1 MEGNGMSDPRTWRP
15 RQFSAAD
22 GAAPGEPSGLLKYLD
37 ELDVDA
43 LLLEHRA
50 LVFRGF
56 DITEET
62 FERVSTALLRRRE
75 AYVHGNSPRTKVG
88 DNIYTSTEFPPEYD
102 ISMHNELSY
111 AHVWPSRLL
120 FCCTR
125 PAATGGAT
133 PVLHGGLWL
142 DSLGAEIRAAFRDGV
157 CYRQYLHGGMGL
169 GKSWQDTFETTDP
182 TMVDGYLEASDA
194 AWEWTS
200 SGGLKVSQVRPAI
213 IAHPVTGEQVWFSQ
227 MDQWHSAT
235 LGEETMRELAA
246 IVPEDEMPQSVTFPD
261 GSAIPDEFAVTVR
274 QKGLALAVDVDW
286 RAGDVLLIDN
296 VAVAHGRRSFTGSR
310 RVLVGMS
317 M

>member
-1 MEGNGMSDPRTWRP
+1 VPGDP
-15 RQFSAAD
+15 D
-22 GAAPGEPSGLLKYLD
+22 GLMKYLD
-37 ELDVDA
+37 EADVDG

-56 DITEET
+56 DVTEET
-62 FERVSTALLRRRE
+62 FERVSSHLLRRRE

-125 PAATGGAT
+125 PAKSGGAT

-142 DSLGAEIRAAFRDGV
+142 DAVGTEIRDAFRAGV
-157 CYRQYLHGGMGL
+157 CYRQYLHGGVGL
-169 GKSWQDTFETTDP
+169 GKSWQETFETDDP
-182 TMVDGYLEASDA
+182 ATVDEYLRAGDA
-194 AWEWTS
+194 TWEWTDT
-200 SGGLKVSQVRPAI
+200 GGLKVSQVRPAM
-213 IAHPVTGEQVWFSQ
+213 IAHPVTGEEVWFSQ
-227 MDQWHSAT
+227 MDQWHPAT

-246 IVPEDEMPQSVTFPD
+246 IVPEDELPQSVTFAD
-261 GSAIPDEFAVTVR
+261 GRPIPAQYATTVR
-274 QKGLALAVDVDW
+274 DIGLTLAVDVAW
-286 RAGDVLLIDN
+286 QGGDVLLIDN
-296 VAVAHGRRSFTGSR
+296 AAVAHGRRSFSGSR

-317 M
+317 L